1 MIRIA
6 LICIALIRV
15 AAMRVILAGLLIAA
29 ATLAASAQAQNGTP
43 DTDDGR
49 YSFNRV
55 EDGFLRL
62 DIRTGQVSLCSRRAV
77 GWACHPIPDERVALE
92 SEIARLQADNAAL
105 KKDMLAR
112 GLPLPGNM
120 KAEPAAPNV
129 KIPDVELKLPSN
141 ADIDRMMTFV
151 EKMWRRLVQMIENLQ
166 KEALRKT

>member
-1 MIRIA
+1 MIRFV
-6 LICIALIRV
+6 LG
-15 AAMRVILAGLLIAA
+15 GLLIAA
-29 ATLAASAQAQNGTP
+29 ATLAASAQAQNGPP

-62 DIRTGQVSLCSRRAV
+62 DTRTGQVSLCSRRNV

-92 SEIARLQADNAAL
+92 NEIARLQGDNAAL

-112 GLPLPGNM
+112 GLPLPGAM
-120 KAEPAAPNV
+120 KAEPQASI

-166 KEALRKT
+166 KDALRKT